1 MFSGAK
7 RINRF
12 WHYAGQYF
20 TLSFFK
26 MLLEINQIFQW
37 FESGKTKVVL
47 ESCFGIHLSFFAFL
61 GPHPRHME
69 VPRLG
74 VESQLQLLA
83 YTTAAAT
90 WDLSHVCDLHHNS
103 WQCWIPDP
111 LSEARGGA
119 QILMDTGRIHF
130 HCTKMGTPSRIY
142 YYVVQSEAQL
152 TTLHLILILILL

>member
-111 LSEARGGA
+111 LSEARVEPKFSW
-119 QILMDTGRIHF
+119 ILVGFISTAP
-130 HCTKMGTPSRIY
+130 KWELPVEY
-142 YYVVQSEAQL
+142 
-152 TTLHLILILILL
+152 TTMQYNLKLSLLLYI